1 MEENKQLDDFIR
13 KSIKEAGLEK
23 PTVDFTDAVLSKIT
37 VANQKDSF
45 LVTKPLLSK
54 TTWFLTFAA
63 IAALF
68 SYVLFSDSTTE
79 STWLAAV
86 KLNKLTSF
94 NLSLNF
100 PEVTFSAAFIY
111 GSMAI
116 AVFVWLQVFI
126 IKQRLAKRYVAS

>member
-1 MEENKQLDDFIR
+1 MEENKELDDFIR

-23 PTVDFTDAVLSKIT
+23 PAVDFTDAVLSKIR
-37 VANQKDSF
+37 VANQNDSL
-45 LVTKPLLSK
+45 LVAKPLLSK

-63 IAALF
+63 VAAIF
-68 SYVLFSDSTTE
+68 GYVLFSDSTTE

-100 PEVTFSAAFIY
+100 PELSFSAAFIY
-111 GSMAI
+111 GSIAI
-116 AVFVWLQVFI
+116 ALFVWLQVFI
-126 IKQRLAKRYVAS
+126 LKQRLDKRYVAS